1 MPRISINGT
10 DLYYED
16 TGGEARET
24 VVFAHGLLLDLRMF
38 DRQAEFLRDRYR
50 VVRYD
55 HRGQGRSARPKVR
68 SIDLDTLF
76 ADAVALIEHLGV
88 APCHFA
94 GLSMGGFVA
103 LRLMARRPDLLRS
116 AILLDTSA
124 GPEPN
129 AAAYRRLNLVARWLG
144 TRVVAGRVLPILF
157 GRTFLEDPRRAAER
171 AEWRRRIGGLGRG
184 IWRAVNGVIERAGV
198 YDALGGVEVPTLV
211 IVGEEDVATPPS
223 QAERI
228 HTAVAGSRLV
238 RIPGAGHTSTV
249 EAPDAVNRAI
259 AGFLQDL
266 PPVIRA

>member
-1 MPRISINGT
+1 MPRITVNGT
-10 DLYYED
+10 DIYFED
-16 TGGEARET
+16 TGGESQET
-24 VVFAHGLLLDLRMF
+24 VVFAHGLLMDLGMF

-68 SIDLDTLF
+68 SIDLELLF

-116 AILLDTSA
+116 AVLLDTAA

-129 AAAYRRLNLVARWLG
+129 AAAYRRLNLAVRWLG
-144 TRVVAGRVLPILF
+144 ARPVASRVLPIMF
-157 GRTFLEDPRRAAER
+157 GRTFLTDPQRAAER
-171 AEWRRRIGGLGRG
+171 EEWRARLAGLDRA
-184 IWRAVNGVIERAGV
+184 IYRAVNGVIERAGV
-198 YDALGGVEVPTLV
+198 YDELNGVTVPALI

-223 QAERI
+223 QAERL
-228 HTAVAGSRLV
+228 HGALAGSRLV

-259 AGFLQDL
+259 IGFLDDL
-266 PPVIRA
+266 PRADGG